1 MRSVIK
7 LNTYA
12 HGYVQLQPYT
22 ITMLTPEQE
31 EGIRQH
37 EAERKRLV
45 ELVLSKYQLINGRLV
60 KIKVDVSKPLKQK

>member
-1 MRSVIK
+1 M
-7 LNTYA
+7 T
-12 HGYVQLQPYT
+12 
-22 ITMLTPEQE
+22 TPEQA

-60 KIKVDVSKPLKQK
+60 KIKPEVSKSSRQQ

>member
-1 MRSVIK
+1 
-7 LNTYA
+7 
-12 HGYVQLQPYT
+12 
-22 ITMLTPEQE
+22 MLTPEQE

-60 KIKVDVSKPLKQK
+60 KIKVDVSKSSRQR

>member
-1 MRSVIK
+1 M
-7 LNTYA
+7 T
-12 HGYVQLQPYT
+12 
-22 ITMLTPEQE
+22 TPEQD

-60 KIKVDVSKPLKQK
+60 KIKTEVNKSSHQQ

>member
-1 MRSVIK
+1 
-7 LNTYA
+7 
-12 HGYVQLQPYT
+12 
-22 ITMLTPEQE
+22 MLTPEQE

-60 KIKVDVSKPLKQK
+60 KIKPEVNKSSHQQ